1 MRVCPVR
8 AVVPPHELP
17 DDAMTT
23 RRGLVAFALL
33 IVTGALGWVTVG
45 RARRR
50 VTATLSLDVRR
61 RAARKFGE
69 QSGTGR
75 PTEFPTAGS
84 LAYELD
90 RTTRNPP
97 HLKLLDQALL
107 DADRGG
113 CKRLI
118 VSMPPQEGKSERLS
132 HYGVLWWLRR
142 HPDHRVVIA
151 SNTKE
156 LADGWGRAIRND
168 IVQNPWLGLTVRQ
181 DSRAAGRWQ
190 LVGRK
195 GGVYSAGIEGSITG
209 KPADF
214 MVIDDPIKNRK
225 QADSEDFRKAC
236 WNFWT
241 DVARTRLHPHSVVI
255 VILTRWHEDDL
266 AGRLVE
272 NGPDQWRVINLPA
285 VAEDD
290 DLLGRTPGEPLQ
302 SAAGRDLAEYEQIRR
317 DVGARTWQA
326 LYQGRP
332 SPAEGG
338 MFKRGW
344 WSYYPASPA
353 YELPSGEMWVDGPV
367 QLVQSWD
374 MAFKD
379 TAKSDY
385 VVGQVWALEG
395 ARAFLL
401 DQVHDRMD
409 FVATCQALRA
419 LSAKWPQAHAKLV
432 EDKANGPGCHL
443 DAAPAGAGPDPGRAG
458 RVKGSAGVR
467 GDAVRGGRQRVAA
480 TTGER
485 AVGARLRRGA
495 GRLPEREQRRP
506 GRRGVA
512 GAEAAADRRRRR
524 RARRAHRTRPRRPGP
539 RRRRDRWQRR
549 LRRRTHE
556 LLAGG

>member
-1 MRVCPVR
+1 
-8 AVVPPHELP
+8 
-17 DDAMTT
+17 
-23 RRGLVAFALL
+23 
-33 IVTGALGWVTVG
+33 
-45 RARRR
+45 

-61 RAARKFGE
+61 RAARKFVE

-285 VAEDD
+285 VAEENDP
-290 DLLGRTPGEPLQ
+290 LGRAPGEPLQ

-374 MAFKD
+374 MAFKN
-379 TAKSDY
+379 TATSDY

-432 EDKANGPGCHL
+432 EDKANGPAVISTLRQQVPGLIPVEPDGSKEARAFAVTPFVEAGNVWLPRPENAPWVHDFVEEL
-443 DAAPAGAGPDPGRAG
+443 AGFPNASNDDQVDAASQALKRLLIDGAVGGPAVHTEPARDDLALVGAGIG
-458 RVKGSAGVR
+458 GSDDF
-467 GDAVRGGRQRVAA
+467 DA
-480 TTGER
+480 ER
-485 AVGARLRRGA
+485 MSF
-495 GRLPEREQRRP
+495 
-506 GRRGVA
+506 
-512 GAEAAADRRRRR
+512 
-524 RARRAHRTRPRRPGP
+524 
-539 RRRRDRWQRR
+539 
-549 LRRRTHE
+549 
-556 LLAGG
+556 